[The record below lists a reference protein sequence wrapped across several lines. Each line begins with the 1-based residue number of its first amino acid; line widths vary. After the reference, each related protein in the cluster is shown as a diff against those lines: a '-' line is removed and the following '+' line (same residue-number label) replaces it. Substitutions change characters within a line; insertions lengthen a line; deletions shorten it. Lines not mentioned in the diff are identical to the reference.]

1 MTNIP
6 DAHDW
11 IHLEADG
18 RELAPGFKIEHSLI
32 ADFAIV
38 SNSAGGAK
46 AKDYPRQLQILL
58 EGMSLAGMEIVSIE
72 VDSQETAHLPTEER
86 ILSIPFP
93 IVMTAI
99 VDHGALRL
107 RISAAQKPIGQKPGF
122 RGGNGNK
129 RIRMEIRST
138 SVSAG
143 EFVSGIVPAAGKFR
157 KGSTASEKD
166 VISQIHLLTRDEVDR
181 AIDEWH
187 AIGRDEFLSR
197 YAVNS
202 AFRYKI
208 AVGETLLDAKAILVG
223 ALRISRPQ
231 LGHFP
236 TTVFN
241 GNVVTVAQPLRNLG
255 FDVVDLEIEG
265 REIEDDSH
273 QRQIEDR
280 ALVGPVERQQ
290 LVKARRGQG
299 VFRANV
305 ESRERCCRVT
315 GVSDTRYLR
324 ASHIKP
330 WAKSDDAEKIDGN
343 NGLMLA
349 PHIDFLFDQGLISF
363 SNDGVMILSKR
374 VNNELLLAWGIDP
387 TRNVGPFS
395 VEQSKYLEF
404 HREFELKR

>member
-1 MTNIP
+1 MPNIQ

-11 IHLEADG
+11 IYLETG
-18 RELAPGFKIEHSLI
+18 GGELAPGFKVENSLV

-93 IVMTAI
+93 ILMTTI

-129 RIRMEIRST
+129 RIRIEIRS
-138 SVSAG
+138 SAVSAG
-143 EFVSGIVPAAGKFR
+143 EFVSGIIPIDGKFR
-157 KGSTASEKD
+157 KGFIASEKD
-166 VISQIHLLTRDEVDR
+166 VIGQIHLLTREEVER
-181 AIDEWH
+181 AIDEWNS
-187 AIGRDEFLSR
+187 IGRDEFLSR
-197 YAVNS
+197 YSVNS

-208 AVGETLLDAKAILVG
+208 AVGENLLDAKAILVG
-223 ALRISRPQ
+223 ALRISRPE
-231 LGHFP
+231 LGRFP

-265 REIEDDSH
+265 REIEDESH
-273 QRQIEDR
+273 ERQLKDR
-280 ALVGPVERQQ
+280 ALVGPAERQQ

-305 ESRERCCRVT
+305 ESRERSCRVT
-315 GVSDTRYLR
+315 GISDTRYLR

-349 PHIDFLFDQGLISF
+349 PHVDFLFDQGFISF
-363 SNDGVMILSKR
+363 TDDGVMIVSRRVTEGLLS
-374 VNNELLLAWGIDP
+374 AWGIDP
-387 TRNVGPFS
+387 DRNVGPFS
-395 VEQSKYLEF
+395 AEQAHYLKF
-404 HREFELKR
+404 HRDFEFKP